1 MDTGFRKRIS
11 PPDFKRKNLVEEVFE
26 FLRNNILSGK
36 LKEGEQLPPLEA
48 LGRQFNISRTVI
60 REAVKKLS
68 SLGLVESYQGRGT
81 FVTSSNASIVMEPMI
96 QALFSDQKSI
106 SELLETRYFLEKIIA
121 GLAAR
126 RFKPEHTVPLKEA
139 LKNMK
144 QGIKDGDH
152 EALTKED
159 LNFHLILVEISGNS
173 IFKRVLETIREMMFD
188 FMEGIS
194 YVPGV
199 PEKALE
205 QHMKIFEAVTHHD
218 ADRAVQEM
226 QKHIIEMIDVM
237 RERYHLELDISINS

>member
-1 MDTGFRKRIS
+1 MDTAFKKRIS
-11 PPDFKRKNLVEEVFE
+11 PPDLKRKNLVEEVFE
-26 FLRNNILSGK
+26 FLRDRILSGK

-48 LGRQFNISRTVI
+48 LGQQFNVSRTVI

-68 SLGLVESYQGRGT
+68 SLGLIESYQGRGT
-81 FVTSSNASIVMEPMI
+81 FVSSSKASIVMEPMI
-96 QALFSDQKSI
+96 KALFSDQKSI
-106 SELLETRYFLEKIIA
+106 GELLEARYFLEKIIA
-121 GLAAR
+121 GLAAKR
-126 RFKPEHTVPLKEA
+126 VRPEHTVLLKET
-139 LKNMK
+139 LERMK

-152 EALTKED
+152 VALTKED

-205 QHMKIFEAVTHHD
+205 RHMKIFDAVIRND
-218 ADRAVQEM
+218 VNGAVEEM

-237 RERYHLELDISINS
+237 RERYHVEPDISINS